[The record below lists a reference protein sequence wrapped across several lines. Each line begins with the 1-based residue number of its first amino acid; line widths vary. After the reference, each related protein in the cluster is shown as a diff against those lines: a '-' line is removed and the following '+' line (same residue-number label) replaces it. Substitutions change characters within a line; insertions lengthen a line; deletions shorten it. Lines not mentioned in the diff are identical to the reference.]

1 MKLKLNQIAD
11 SIEAIKRIGAEK
23 MPIKT
28 AWDIQRNT
36 RLITPEFNAWDEK
49 RAELIKNKYGAKDE
63 KGNFLVTRNNMKV
76 FQEEMKILGDCEV
89 ELDIQSIL
97 MDDFKA
103 DISPADLMALEW
115 MFKK

>member
-1 MKLKLNQIAD
+1 MKLKLSQIVE
-11 SIEAIKRIGAEK
+11 SFEAIKRVGNEK

-28 AWDIQRNT
+28 AWNIQRNM
-36 RLITPEFNAWDEK
+36 RLIAPEFDAWEEK

-63 KGNFLVTRNNMKV
+63 KGNFLVTPNNMNV
-76 FQEEMKILGDCEV
+76 FREEMKTLGDVEI
-89 ELDIQSIL
+89 ELDIQTIP

-115 MFKK
+115 MFK